1 MMSEARH
8 TLKQKN
14 RVQAFFLTSLG
25 CLFSAVFSDTAK
37 LRFAPLLAVAL
48 HYERGIDLI

>member
-1 MMSEARH
+1 MMREARH

-25 CLFSAVFSDTAK
+25 CLFSAVF
-37 LRFAPLLAVAL
+37 RFAPLLAVAL